1 MRKWVIKN
9 CHAGAAATT
18 LWLRNSPDRDTA
30 HQEQIVNHCLRS
42 IAHGDYETRNEARV
56 ALASFGPS
64 ASELVVRATR
74 SGGPGGQH
82 VNTSSTRIEITW
94 DVTRTRALSED
105 ERQRV
110 VTRLGA
116 RVSDEG
122 TVRVVAS
129 DSRSQ
134 RQNRERAESRL
145 SDLIRRALAVP
156 KARKRTRVPRGAVEA
171 RLEHKRHLRERK
183 RQRRWKGED

>member
-1 MRKWVIKN
+1 MSD
-9 CHAGAAATT
+9 A
-18 LWLRNSPDRDTA
+18 
-30 HQEQIVNHCLRS
+30 
-42 IAHGDYETRNEARV
+42 EADAIRV
-56 ALASFGPS
+56 THTVAIPR
-64 ASELVVRATR
+64 SELVVRATR

-94 DVTRTRALSED
+94 DVMRTRALTEE
-105 ERQRV
+105 ERARV
-110 VTRLGA
+110 ATRLGA
-116 RVSDEG
+116 RLSEEG

-134 RQNRERAESRL
+134 RQNRERAEARL

-171 RLEHKRHLRERK
+171 RLEEKRRLRDRK
-183 RQRRWKGED
+183 RQRRWKGDE

>member
-1 MRKWVIKN
+1 MSEADGDGIRVTQTVVIP
-9 CHAGAAATT
+9 
-18 LWLRNSPDRDTA
+18 R
-30 HQEQIVNHCLRS
+30 
-42 IAHGDYETRNEARV
+42 
-56 ALASFGPS
+56 
-64 ASELVVRATR
+64 SELVVRATR

-82 VNTSSTRIEITW
+82 VNTSSTRIEIAW
-94 DVTRTRALSED
+94 DVMRTRALSED

-156 KARKRTRVPRGAVEA
+156 KPRKRTRVPRGAVEA
-171 RLEHKRHLRERK
+171 RLENKRRLGERK
-183 RQRRWKGED
+183 RHRRWKGEE

>member
-1 MRKWVIKN
+1 MPDGHNYLVI
-9 CHAGAAATT
+9 T
-18 LWLRNSPDRDTA
+18 PD
-30 HQEQIVNHCLRS
+30 LS
-42 IAHGDYETRNEARV
+42 
-56 ALASFGPS
+56 LPL
-64 ASELVVRATR
+64 SELEYRASR

-94 DVTRTRALSED
+94 DVMRTNAFTEEERTRAIA
-105 ERQRV
+105 
-110 VTRLGA
+110 RLGA

-134 RQNRERAESRL
+134 RQNRERAEAQL

-171 RLEHKRHLRERK
+171 RLDDKRRLRERK
-183 RQRRWKGED
+183 RQRRWIGDE

>member
-1 MRKWVIKN
+1 MN
-9 CHAGAAATT
+9 DA
-18 LWLRNSPDRDTA
+18 D
-30 HQEQIVNHCLRS
+30 
-42 IAHGDYETRNEARV
+42 GDAIRV
-56 ALASFGPS
+56 TQTVAIPR
-64 ASELVVRATR
+64 SELVVRATR

-94 DVTRTRALSED
+94 DVTRTRALTDD
-105 ERQRV
+105 ERTRV
-110 VTRLGA
+110 MARLGS

-134 RQNRERAESRL
+134 RQNRERAETRL

-171 RLEHKRHLRERK
+171 RLEDKRRLRERK
-183 RQRRWKGED
+183 RQRRWKGDE

>member
-1 MRKWVIKN
+1 M
-9 CHAGAAATT
+9 
-18 LWLRNSPDRDTA
+18 
-30 HQEQIVNHCLRS
+30 
-42 IAHGDYETRNEARV
+42 
-56 ALASFGPS
+56 
-64 ASELVVRATR
+64 
-74 SGGPGGQH
+74 
-82 VNTSSTRIEITW
+82 
-94 DVTRTRALSED
+94 RTRALSED

-156 KARKRTRVPRGAVEA
+156 KPRKRTRVPRGAVEA
-171 RLEHKRHLRERK
+171 RLENKRRLGERK
-183 RQRRWKGED
+183 RHRRWKGEE

>member
-1 MRKWVIKN
+1 M
-9 CHAGAAATT
+9 
-18 LWLRNSPDRDTA
+18 SDSD
-30 HQEQIVNHCLRS
+30 
-42 IAHGDYETRNEARV
+42 GDAIRITHTV
-56 ALASFGPS
+56 AIPR
-64 ASELVVRATR
+64 SELIVRATR

-94 DVTRTRALSED
+94 DVIRTRALSDD
-105 ERQRV
+105 ERTLV
-110 VTRLGA
+110 LARLGS

-134 RQNRERAESRL
+134 RQNRERAETRL

-171 RLEHKRHLRERK
+171 RLEDKRRLRERK
-183 RQRRWKGED
+183 RRRRWKGEE

>member
-1 MRKWVIKN
+1 MAMRF
-9 CHAGAAATT
+9 
-18 LWLRNSPDRDTA
+18 
-30 HQEQIVNHCLRS
+30 
-42 IAHGDYETRNEARV
+42 RV
-56 ALASFGPS
+56 TQTVAIPR
-64 ASELVVRATR
+64 SELVVRASR

-94 DVTRTRALSED
+94 DVTRTRALTDD
-105 ERQRV
+105 ERTRAIA
-110 VTRLGA
+110 RLGA

-134 RQNRERAESRL
+134 RQNRERAEARL

-171 RLEHKRHLRERK
+171 RLEDKRHVRERK
-183 RQRRWKGED
+183 RQRRWKGDE

>member
-1 MRKWVIKN
+1 MTDV
-9 CHAGAAATT
+9 
-18 LWLRNSPDRDTA
+18 
-30 HQEQIVNHCLRS
+30 E
-42 IAHGDYETRNEARV
+42 GDAIRV
-56 ALASFGPS
+56 THTVAIPR
-64 ASELVVRATR
+64 SELVVRATR

-94 DVTRTRALSED
+94 DVMRTRALTEE
-105 ERQRV
+105 ERTRV
-110 VTRLGA
+110 ATRLGA
-116 RVSDEG
+116 RLSDEG

-134 RQNRERAESRL
+134 RQNRERAEARL

-171 RLEHKRHLRERK
+171 RLEEKRRLRDRK
-183 RQRRWKGED
+183 RQRRWKGDE

>member
-1 MRKWVIKN
+1 M
-9 CHAGAAATT
+9 
-18 LWLRNSPDRDTA
+18 SDTDGDA
-30 HQEQIVNHCLRS
+30 IRVTQTVS
-42 IAHGDYETRNEARV
+42 IPR
-56 ALASFGPS
+56 
-64 ASELVVRATR
+64 SELVVRATR

-94 DVTRTRALSED
+94 DVTHTRALTD
-105 ERQRV
+105 AERTRV
-110 VTRLGA
+110 LARLGSG
-116 RVSDEG
+116 VSDEG

-134 RQNRERAESRL
+134 RQNRERAETRL

-171 RLEHKRHLRERK
+171 RLEDKRRLRERK
-183 RQRRWKGED
+183 RQRRWKGDE

>member
-1 MRKWVIKN
+1 VSEADGDGIRVTQTVVIP
-9 CHAGAAATT
+9 
-18 LWLRNSPDRDTA
+18 R
-30 HQEQIVNHCLRS
+30 
-42 IAHGDYETRNEARV
+42 
-56 ALASFGPS
+56 
-64 ASELVVRATR
+64 SELVVRATR

-94 DVTRTRALSED
+94 DVMRTRALSED

-116 RVSDEG
+116 RVSEEG

>member
-1 MRKWVIKN
+1 MSEADGDGIRVTQTVVIP
-9 CHAGAAATT
+9 
-18 LWLRNSPDRDTA
+18 R
-30 HQEQIVNHCLRS
+30 
-42 IAHGDYETRNEARV
+42 
-56 ALASFGPS
+56 
-64 ASELVVRATR
+64 SELVVRATR

-94 DVTRTRALSED
+94 DVMRTRALSED

-110 VTRLGA
+110 ATRLGA

-171 RLEHKRHLRERK
+171 RLESKRRLGERK

>member
-1 MRKWVIKN
+1 M
-9 CHAGAAATT
+9 
-18 LWLRNSPDRDTA
+18 SDSD
-30 HQEQIVNHCLRS
+30 
-42 IAHGDYETRNEARV
+42 GDAIRITHTV
-56 ALASFGPS
+56 AIPR
-64 ASELVVRATR
+64 SELIVRATR

-94 DVTRTRALSED
+94 DVIRTRALSDD
-105 ERQRV
+105 ERTRV
-110 VTRLGA
+110 LARLGS

-134 RQNRERAESRL
+134 RQNRERAETRL

-171 RLEHKRHLRERK
+171 RLEDKRRLRERK
-183 RQRRWKGED
+183 RRRRWKGEE